1 MNKRVDFLKYFY
13 SPLLIALVFIISAF
27 LLYFRQSLNLLGI
40 VIFSLFVL
48 VFDVLWIAFFAY
60 LMDKTQSKISWQ
72 WLYIVWL
79 ISLGFFVWALY
90 SKLLTNLYF
99 YRDII
104 ALALSGVLFFQAI
117 DREKWAAFALGI
129 VSAYLYYA
137 SIKSDLLFY
146 TLVLWLIIVGLA
158 LDKLKNTNNLSIKQI
173 TIYFVS
179 GIVYLALAIWGL
191 NIVEKIFF

>member
-90 SKLLTNLYF
+90 SKLLTNLNF